1 MYPGHLKSLS
11 RRLFLI
17 LSTVSAV
24 KDALM
29 EKYALEQSDI
39 TEENISGT
47 ISGEMR
53 TNAILSVIIAGI
65 FIMIYIWVD
74 SEISSLVQVRS
85 SHCSMMYWSFLLFT
99 QLQESL

>member
-1 MYPGHLKSLS
+1 
-11 RRLFLI
+11 
-17 LSTVSAV
+17 
-24 KDALM
+24 M

-65 FIMIYIWVD
+65 FIMIYIWVRFRD
-74 SEISSLVQVRS
+74 IKFGAGAIIAVLHDVQMCIRDR
-85 SHCSMMYWSFLLFT
+85 HEEDHLCDRRNLYLCRFRQHGCSCFCR
-99 QLQESL
+99 Q